1 MKGGLPDDFDVD
13 YELVRF
19 VRRARAYAIGQLS
32 EIHPDLDYN
41 TFVLLLAIR
50 DTNGGVQASELAEE
64 MAVHKST
71 VSRAVGTMERL
82 GLIERVTHPD
92 DGRARILTVTD
103 DTKARIDAFRISS
116 HAWLADR
123 LTDWTA
129 EERATF
135 ARLLARLNDAAEN
148 DPPQPVVTS
157 STVS

>member
-1 MKGGLPDDFDVD
+1 MKGHLPEDFDVD

-19 VRRARAYAIGQLS
+19 VRRARAYAMGQLS
-32 EIHPDLDYN
+32 EIHPELDYN

-50 DTNGGVQASELAEE
+50 DMNGGVQASELAEE
-64 MAVHKST
+64 MQVHKST

-92 DGRARILTVTD
+92 DARARLLTVTD
-103 DTKARIDAFRISS
+103 DTQARIDAFRVSS

-123 LTDWTA
+123 LADWTA
-129 EERATF
+129 DERATF

-148 DPPQPVVTS
+148 NPPQPVVTS
-157 STVS
+157 SASS

>member
-1 MKGGLPDDFDVD
+1 MKDGLPDDFDVD

-19 VRRARAYAIGQLS
+19 VRRARAYAMGQLS

-50 DTNGGVQASELAEE
+50 DTSGGVQASDLAEE
-64 MAVHKST
+64 MRVHKST

-92 DGRARILTVTD
+92 DARARILTVTD
-103 DTKARIDAFRISS
+103 ETRAKIDAFRISS
-116 HAWLADR
+116 HAWLAER
-123 LTDWTA
+123 LADWTA
-129 EERATF
+129 DERDTF

-148 DPPQPVVTS
+148 HPPEPVVTS
-157 STVS
+157 SASS